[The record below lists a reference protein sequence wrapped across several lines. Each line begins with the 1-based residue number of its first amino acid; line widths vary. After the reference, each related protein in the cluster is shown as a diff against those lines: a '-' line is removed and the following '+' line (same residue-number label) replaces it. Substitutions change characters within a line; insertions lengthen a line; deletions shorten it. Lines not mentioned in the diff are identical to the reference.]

1 MTRSTDFVSVNA
13 PVSDEVVQAIRD
25 LDNNSLALRLHFT
38 VHHLSRWIT
47 PIHDRNK
54 LERSRHYGEPTV
66 RDLLLLMRENE
77 QFIYPRM
84 WVVAN
89 EKDPNMDQIPPYV
102 PNASVVMA
110 DRNWAT
116 VELMGGFRRLA
127 GGRRAQ
133 HGKDGRPALPG
144 IADGVADQ
152 QAQVLQQ
159 TQLRGLLRQIPDAAW
174 QRKGYSRVHEN
185 ATLRQLA
192 EQLAEHDYRVLRAM
206 DATLWDS
213 GARDGIAEIQTASI
227 DELLQLVPTS
237 LKI

>member
-25 LDNNSLALRLHFT
+25 LDNNALVLRLHFT
-38 VHHLSRWIT
+38 IHHLSRWIT

-66 RDLLLLMRENE
+66 RDLLIRMRENE

-89 EKDPNMDQIPPYV
+89 EKDPNMDQIPPYT
-102 PNASVVMA
+102 PNASLVMA

-116 VELMGGFRRLA
+116 VELMGGFRRL
-127 GGRRAQ
+127 RQ
-133 HGKDGRPALPG
+133 S
-144 IADGVADQ
+144 
-152 QAQVLQQ
+152 
-159 TQLRGLLRQIPDAAW
+159 TCGLLRQIPDAAW

>member
-13 PVSDEVVQAIRD
+13 PVSDEIVQAIKD
-25 LDNNSLALRLHFT
+25 LDNNSLVLRLHFT

-66 RDLLLLMRENE
+66 RDLLIQMRENE

-102 PNASVVMA
+102 PNASLVMA

-116 VELMGGFRRLA
+116 VELMGGFRRL
-127 GGRRAQ
+127 RQ
-133 HGKDGRPALPG
+133 S
-144 IADGVADQ
+144 
-152 QAQVLQQ
+152 
-159 TQLRGLLRQIPDAAW
+159 TCGLLRQMPDSLW

-237 LKI
+237 LKV

>member
-116 VELMGGFRRLA
+116 VELMGGFRRL
-127 GGRRAQ
+127 RQ
-133 HGKDGRPALPG
+133 S
-144 IADGVADQ
+144 
-152 QAQVLQQ
+152 
-159 TQLRGLLRQIPDAAW
+159 TCGLLRQIPDAAW

>member
-13 PVSDEVVQAIRD
+13 PVSDEIIQAIKN
-25 LDNNSLALRLHFT
+25 LDNNSLVLRLHFT

-66 RDLLLLMRENE
+66 RDLLIHMRENE

-89 EKDPNMDQIPPYV
+89 EKDPDMDQIPPYV
-102 PNASVVMA
+102 PNANLVMA

-116 VELMGGFRRLA
+116 VELMGGFRRL
-127 GGRRAQ
+127 RQ
-133 HGKDGRPALPG
+133 S
-144 IADGVADQ
+144 
-152 QAQVLQQ
+152 
-159 TQLRGLLRQIPDAAW
+159 TCGLLRQLPDAAW

-227 DELLQLVPTS
+227 DELLLLVPTT
-237 LKI
+237 LKV